1 MNDDVQYEMKR
12 ILATVLFLLCI
23 AVPSTSNARRL
34 YYAEEFYLYVMNLYQ
49 VNPSLERNIR
59 FMQWALKAPFDNPVR
74 SLAKIETKNDFLRYQ
89 QLFKMHVNLLI
100 IDSYLQL
107 ARRFDKE
114 HVYFFN
120 IQYAEDLKKS
130 FGIARYFYK
139 ISFNYWD
146 ETLKYAKEAEKYT
159 GRINIDAWE
168 DELYLIRTGD
178 LDYRAII
185 ESYLKKLDS
194 RMQIVQNYLDQSS

>member
-74 SLAKIETKNDFLRYQ
+74 SLAKIETKTDFLRYQ

>member
-12 ILATVLFLLCI
+12 ILATVLFFFFFE
-23 AVPSTSNARRL
+23 VPSTSNARRL
-34 YYAEEFYLYVMNLYQ
+34 YYAEEFYLYVMNIYQ

-74 SLAKIETKNDFLRYQ
+74 SLAKIETKTDFLRYQ

>member
-1 MNDDVQYEMKR
+1 MDVDVHYEMKR
-12 ILATVLFLLCI
+12 ILLTVLLILCI
-23 AVPSTSNARRL
+23 AVPTTSDARRL

-49 VNPSLERNIR
+49 VNSSLMRNIR
-59 FMQWALKAPFDNPVR
+59 FMQWALQAPFDNPVR
-74 SLAKIETKNDFLRYQ
+74 SLAKIETENDFLRYQ

-120 IQYAEDLKKS
+120 LGYAEDLKKS
-130 FGIARYFYK
+130 FGIARYFYE

-146 ETLKYAKEAEKYT
+146 EALKHANEAEKHP
-159 GRINIDAWE
+159 GRISIDAWE
-168 DELYLIRTGD
+168 DELSLIQTGG

-185 ESYLKKLDS
+185 EGHLAKLDS
-194 RMQIVQNYLDQSS
+194 RIQTVQNYLEGPS